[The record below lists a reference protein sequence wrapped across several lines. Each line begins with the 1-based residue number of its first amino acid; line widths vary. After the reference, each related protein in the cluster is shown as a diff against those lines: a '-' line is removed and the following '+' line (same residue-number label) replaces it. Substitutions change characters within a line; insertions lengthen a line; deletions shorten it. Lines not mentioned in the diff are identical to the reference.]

1 MTYLFRILT
10 KWLFRFTSPS
20 IYCYQK
26 IAAPSYV
33 GGLFFCLDIQVI
45 RQKGYI
51 LGNVFAG
58 RPMSSNIILT
68 WLIDISDAFHVFE
81 LNGRSFLPWCLWLRG
96 LSYLKI
102 FGWEGHL
109 FWEEIV
115 VNLLTYM
122 PLKWKIVMFHQ
133 ISDPILFFE
142 NQTVVTSSHC
152 SPYGTSIYLRILQA
166 AAGMTNPI
174 PHDTNAGEAGNAVLS
189 VVEYSKFL
197 ECFDYLPNA
206 RMGMNQCDECPSQ
219 VSHLGLI

>member
-1 MTYLFRILT
+1 MITHSRYRQLINMTYLFRILT

-33 GGLFFCLDIQVI
+33 GGFFFCLDIQVI

-142 NQTVVTSSHC
+142 NHDSRYLVPLFAVRYVYLFKDPAGRSWNDKSHTTRQKRRR
-152 SPYGTSIYLRILQA
+152 G
-166 AAGMTNPI
+166 G
-174 PHDTNAGEAGNAVLS
+174 
-189 VVEYSKFL
+189 
-197 ECFDYLPNA
+197 
-206 RMGMNQCDECPSQ
+206 
-219 VSHLGLI
+219 